1 MFELLERSTEQRH
14 ALLVAV
20 CPQQSTVAHANE
32 MLDEL
37 AELAETYGAE
47 ASARRVIR
55 LSKPQARYLI
65 GSGNADSIVEQCR
78 EQKLDMI
85 IFDDELSPSQQ
96 RNWEKLAEIPV
107 VDRHEVILGI
117 FGRRARTREAKLQV
131 QLAQS
136 EYSLPRLKNAWTHLS
151 RQQGGVGIR
160 GGEGEKQIELD
171 GRMVRHRITHLK
183 RELEELKKHRAEQR
197 KKRTQQ
203 PIPSAAIVGYTN
215 AGKSSLLNKL
225 TQADAFV
232 ENKLFATLDP
242 TTRRLALPNNQTL
255 LLTDTVG
262 FIRKLP
268 HDLVESFKS
277 TLESAADAEFLIHV
291 VDITSAHAEDHIR
304 TTEEVLEEIGAGEHY
319 RVLVFNKVDAIEDE
333 FLLSRFRRR
342 HPEAFFISVHAG
354 DGLEV
359 LVEELAEVLAQKMGT
374 MELRIPQARY
384 DVVAS
389 VHRTSQVLKETYDDD
404 GTVLLEAVVPDRS
417 RYEYA
422 EFVAGD

>member
-20 CPQQSTVAHANE
+20 CPQQSTVEHANE

-160 GGEGEKQIELD
+160 GGEGEKQIEL
-171 GRMVRHRITHLK
+171 GRENGQASHYASQAGAGGA
-183 RELEELKKHRAEQR
+183 EEASRRA
-197 KKRTQQ
+197 TQEAH
-203 PIPSAAIVGYTN
+203 AATDSLGSN
-215 AGKSSLLNKL
+215 CWLHECGKIFAVE
-225 TQADAFV
+225 QADAGGCFCR
-232 ENKLFATLDP
+232 E
-242 TTRRLALPNNQTL
+242 
-255 LLTDTVG
+255 
-262 FIRKLP
+262 
-268 HDLVESFKS
+268 
-277 TLESAADAEFLIHV
+277 
-291 VDITSAHAEDHIR
+291 
-304 TTEEVLEEIGAGEHY
+304 
-319 RVLVFNKVDAIEDE
+319 
-333 FLLSRFRRR
+333 
-342 HPEAFFISVHAG
+342 
-354 DGLEV
+354 
-359 LVEELAEVLAQKMGT
+359 
-374 MELRIPQARY
+374 
-384 DVVAS
+384 
-389 VHRTSQVLKETYDDD
+389 
-404 GTVLLEAVVPDRS
+404 
-417 RYEYA
+417 
-422 EFVAGD
+422 